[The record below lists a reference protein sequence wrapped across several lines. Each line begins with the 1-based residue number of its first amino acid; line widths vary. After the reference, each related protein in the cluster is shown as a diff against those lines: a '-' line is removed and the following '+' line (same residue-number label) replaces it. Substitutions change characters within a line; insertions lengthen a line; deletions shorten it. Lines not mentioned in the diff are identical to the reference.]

1 MAEIIGASPSQ
12 EIPSSASPLRRAL
25 LSFLLVVIVGGALL
39 SGGFFFVTLRRVVA
53 QTELPFVEN
62 VTNRDSIPG
71 RAPEK
76 DLPDLVDKKERVNI
90 LLLGVDRR
98 EHETSPA
105 RTDTMI
111 LVSIDPATNSLSM
124 LSIPRD
130 LWVTIPVYGQNRI
143 NTAHMLG
150 DQYGY
155 PGGGVALAKKT
166 VHNALGVPVHYFVRV
181 DFFGFVRLVDAVGG
195 LTIDVKNPIY
205 DAEYP
210 DGNYGTIVVDIPA
223 GVQPMDGETVLQF
236 ARSRHGTG
244 DFDRM
249 DRQQQVIEAA
259 RDKAISLDIPLSSI
273 PQFLTIAGDSIQT
286 DLTLEEMIALGEIV
300 KRIRADSWRRAVIDD
315 AYPTTQV
322 TDKGWMVEMADW
334 DRVRQLVDELFP
346 SPVPLAEATPS
357 IERAQIASEAAR
369 IHLQNGTVTPDLG
382 ERTATYLRD
391 QGFNVVRY
399 SAADGQSYAQSR
411 LIVYSDAEMT
421 VSALAAQLGVT
432 EENIYRQYSDDLD
445 ADIVVV
451 LGDDWAREG
460 SY

>member
-1 MAEIIGASPSQ
+1 MLRPKPPAGVSL
-12 EIPSSASPLRRAL
+12 LRRAL
-25 LSFLLVVIVGGALL
+25 MSFLLVVIVGGALL
-39 SGGFFFVTLRRVVA
+39 SGAFFFITLRRVVA

-62 VTNRDSIPG
+62 VTSRESIPG
-71 RAPEK
+71 RSPEK
-76 DLPDLVDKKERVNI
+76 DLPDLVEKKERVNI
-90 LLLGVDRR
+90 LLLGIDRR
-98 EHETSPA
+98 EHETGPT

-150 DQYGY
+150 DQYDY

-166 VHNALGVPVHYFVRV
+166 VQSALGVPVHYYVRI
-181 DFFGFVRLVDAVGG
+181 DFYGFVRLVDAVGG
-195 LTIDVKNPIY
+195 LTVDVQKAIY

-210 DGNYGTIVVDIPA
+210 DENYGTMVVEIPA
-223 GVQPMDGETVLQF
+223 GVQTMDGETLLQF
-236 ARSRHGTG
+236 ARSRHGSS

-249 DRQQQVIEAA
+249 DRQQQVILAA

-300 KRIRADSWRRAVIDD
+300 KRIRLDSIQRATIDD
-315 AYPTTQV
+315 SYTTTRV

-357 IERAQIASEAAR
+357 IERAQIASEGAR

-382 ERTATYLRD
+382 ERTAMYLRD
-391 QGFNVVRY
+391 QGFNVIRY
-399 SAADGQSYAQSR
+399 SAADGQNYAQSR
-411 LIVYSDAEMT
+411 LVVYSDVEMT
-421 VSALAAQLGVT
+421 VAALAAQLGVT

-460 SY
+460 GY